1 MVTWAAAMSAHYDAV
16 GVLSMNTT
24 ARRTAA
30 GATYPGPGIC
40 AAGHGRVRETG
51 TAQPQSSWGQP

>member
-1 MVTWAAAMSAHYDAV
+1 MSAHYDAV

-40 AAGHGRVRETG
+40 AAGHGRVT
-51 TAQPQSSWGQP
+51 